1 MYHIITSSYSISVSC
16 CPTAWHRRLINKREY
31 SYPTDGRGSVPDRK
45 QIKRCEKREEKR
57 EEEKMREYRRGNRGA
72 TRQKRRLD
80 GACDT
85 TGDFRRVFP
94 RIAFRSESACESLL
108 LHLRQ
113 RPGGFMHL
121 YGPDRDRI
129 RE

>member
-1 MYHIITSSYSISVSC
+1 MLSDGVRR
-16 CPTAWHRRLINKREY
+16 RRLINKQEY
-31 SYPTDGRGSVPDRK
+31 SYPTDGTRGFVPDRK
-45 QIKRCEKREEKR
+45 QIKRCEKKKEKR
-57 EEEKMREYRRGNRGA
+57 GGQKKMRKCRRGNRGA
-72 TRQKRRLD
+72 MRQKRRPD
-80 GACDT
+80 GARDT
-85 TGDFRRVFP
+85 TRDFRGVFS

-121 YGPDRDRI
+121 YGSDRDRI

>member
-1 MYHIITSSYSISVSC
+1 M
-16 CPTAWHRRLINKREY
+16 
-31 SYPTDGRGSVPDRK
+31 RK
-45 QIKRCEKREEKR
+45 C
-57 EEEKMREYRRGNRGA
+57 RRGNRGA
-72 TRQKRRLD
+72 MRQKRRPD
-80 GACDT
+80 GARDT
-85 TGDFRRVFP
+85 TRDFRGVFS

-121 YGPDRDRI
+121 YGSDRDRI